1 MLQLGPPGV
10 ALSHHLGVEIFWVR
24 PSDDPAL
31 PMGASS
37 GVREKELEMEN
48 KRQLQL
54 TPLPF
59 RSQLIL
65 CCQQGALILQIF
77 PYSLP
82 LWPSTDLA
90 SEEKFFSSSNSCL
103 LFANIIRI
111 PKSLCELVFSHPV
124 GNSI

>member
-1 MLQLGPPGV
+1 MLQLGPYGV
-10 ALSHHLGVEIFWVR
+10 TLSHHLGVEIFRVR

-54 TPLPF
+54 TSLPF

-65 CCQQGALILQIF
+65 CCQRGALILQIF
-77 PYSLP
+77 LYSLP

-103 LFANIIRI
+103 LFANIIHI
-111 PKSLCELVFSHPV
+111 PKSLCELVFRHPV
-124 GNSI
+124 GTSV